1 VVGSGLELH
10 IEQPHAPTS
19 WRQFVREYAMIV
31 LSIMT
36 ALGLE
41 HVAVAMHDADAA
53 RASKARIEV
62 ELAKNLSDLERAET
76 TNEGHVAKASETM
89 KALVEGIKAGTAD
102 QAATLALL
110 GPMFEHFQ
118 IALPSWQR
126 DAWDAAIADQSAGHL
141 APEDLR
147 RYAEIYSSA
156 RDIAAGAQ
164 LLLGG
169 EWLTR
174 ATELGVDF
182 RLGTVDARTTAHT
195 LARFLVAAQEIAALQ
210 KSLDTLIA
218 TGKSNDGGGVAA
230 AH

>member
-1 VVGSGLELH
+1 MH
-10 IEQPHAPTS
+10 IEQPHVPNS
-19 WRQFVREYAMIV
+19 WRQFIREYAMIV

-41 HVAVAMHDADAA
+41 RAAVAIHEAGAA
-53 RASKARIEV
+53 RESRARIEM
-62 ELAKNLSDLERAET
+62 ELAQNLHDLKRAET
-76 TNEGHVAKASETM
+76 TNEGHVAKAAETM
-89 KALVEGIKAGTAD
+89 KALVDGIKAGTAD
-102 QAATLALL
+102 PAATLALL

-141 APEDLR
+141 APDDLR

-174 ATELGVDF
+174 ASELGVDF
-182 RLGTVDARTTAHT
+182 RLGKVDARTTANS
-195 LARFLVAAQEIAALQ
+195 LARFLVAAQEIATLQ
-210 KSLDTLIA
+210 KSLDVLIV
-218 TGKSNDGGGVAA
+218 TGKSNNGAEAPVA
-230 AH
+230 H